1 MGAFF
6 ILAGKLENVISGT
19 SDYGPFTILQL
30 KLTPPKGR
38 HRFVD
43 VKVPDGIDA
52 KQFVAGDTWHLPVD
66 VSPPRRE
73 GNGLGIYLRNDPD
86 ARILMRKI
94 PAGTSPTVGS
104 KSA

>member
-6 ILAGKLENVISGT
+6 ILAGKLENVFSGT
-19 SDYGPFTILQL
+19 SDYGPFTVLQML
-30 KLTPPKGR
+30 LTPSKGR

-52 KQFVAGDTWHLPVD
+52 KQFVAGDSWQLPVD
-66 VSPPRRE
+66 VNPPRRE
-73 GNGLGIYLRNDPD
+73 GNGLSIYLRNDPD
-86 ARILMRKI
+86 ARALMRKF
-94 PAGTSPTVGS
+94 PTDTTPTVGS